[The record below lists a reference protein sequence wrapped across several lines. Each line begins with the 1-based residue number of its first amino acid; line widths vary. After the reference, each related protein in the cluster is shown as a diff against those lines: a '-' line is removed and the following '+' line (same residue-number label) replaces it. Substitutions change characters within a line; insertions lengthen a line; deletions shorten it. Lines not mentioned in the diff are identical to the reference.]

1 MNFFPAIKTIFFPDF
16 PYFCPMKK
24 SLYNPHDK
32 FFKAMMAEKDI
43 AIDFLKQFLPSEV
56 SALIDYDS
64 LELKKDSF
72 LDDKLR
78 EIFADSVIQCRM
90 KYDKESVFYLSVL
103 IEHKSYPDK
112 NVALQLL
119 QYLVNAYQSQM
130 KNEQALHP
138 IVPLLF
144 YHGKQTWAYRSLSGL
159 FPDLKPRLRRYIPDF
174 ETVFVDLVRISDTE
188 ILEIENIFLH
198 SSLIMQR
205 YTDFPEEL
213 PDQLKRILK
222 RFAVEKLSRKNFEQA
237 IFVYFFEISNLKRE
251 EFMNLVKT
259 IPKDKK
265 SELMTTYE
273 MIEQIGVEKGIE
285 KGIEQNKVDI
295 ILKGHQKG
303 ASIEFLADITG
314 LSPERVKEIISQNV
328 ES

>member
-1 MNFFPAIKTIFFPDF
+1 
-16 PYFCPMKK
+16 
-24 SLYNPHDK
+24 
-32 FFKAMMAEKDI
+32 MMAEKDI
-43 AIDFLKQFLPSEV
+43 AIDFLKQFLPPEV

-64 LELKKDSF
+64 LVMQKDSF

-90 KYDKESVFYLSVL
+90 KDDSESVFYLSVL

-112 NVALQLL
+112 NVAVQLL
-119 QYLVNAYQSQM
+119 QYLVNAYQFQL
-130 KNEQALHP
+130 KNEKALYP
-138 IVPLLF
+138 IIPLLF
-144 YHGKQTWAYRSLSGL
+144 YHGKQTWEYRPLSGL

-174 ETVFVDLVRISDTE
+174 DTVFVDLVRISDSE

-198 SSLIMQR
+198 SALIMQR

-213 PDQLKRILK
+213 PDQLKRILQ
-222 RFAVEKLSRKNFEQA
+222 RFAVEKLCRKNFEQA

-251 EFMNLVKT
+251 ELMNLVKS
-259 IPKDKK
+259 IPKHKK

-285 KGIEQNKVDI
+285 KGMQKGIEKGIEQNKVEI
-295 ILKGHQKG
+295 ILKGYQKG
-303 ASIEFLADITG
+303 ASIEFLAEITG
-314 LSPERVKEIISQNV
+314 FTVERVDEIIMQNQ